1 MTDFQPETDAPSAV
15 LDGEAVKRLV
25 RRAANRDAF
34 GPVRMKGER
43 LEEWMLT
50 YMDTVTL
57 LVTLFVLILSFSS
70 IEDEKFKALVEGL
83 RLDKYSVGVLTGSQ
97 GLMDLPSMKQA
108 PVTTESPPAPEQ
120 DSDIGVSERLGDL
133 IAEKGLDDQVEIKF
147 SKDLIDLQLQEGV
160 LFPSGTAELLGG
172 GKRVLHDL
180 MPLLAAG
187 DYPISVQGHTDSVPI
202 ATEQFPSN
210 WELSGA
216 RAASVVRE
224 LIVLGVEEKR
234 LELSGFAHTHPL
246 GDNGTASGRERNRR
260 VNILLHASRKDM
272 EDILLELSR

>member
-1 MTDFQPETDAPSAV
+1 MTDIQPEADAPSTM

-70 IEDEKFKALVEGL
+70 MEDEKFKALVEGL
-83 RLDKYSVGVLTGSQ
+83 RLDKYNAGVLTGSQ

-160 LFPSGTAELLGG
+160 LFPS
-172 GKRVLHDL
+172 
-180 MPLLAAG
+180 
-187 DYPISVQGHTDSVPI
+187 
-202 ATEQFPSN
+202 
-210 WELSGA
+210 
-216 RAASVVRE
+216 
-224 LIVLGVEEKR
+224 
-234 LELSGFAHTHPL
+234 
-246 GDNGTASGRERNRR
+246 
-260 VNILLHASRKDM
+260 
-272 EDILLELSR
+272 